1 MLMRTRQQTSE
12 SASDYNSK
20 FVNDVLEELVDAAN
34 IQMNMS

>member
-1 MLMRTRQQTSE
+1 MQNE
-12 SASDYNSK
+12 KSASDYNSK